1 MIIFLHVETGS
12 QLSFPGLLIPR
23 FLFLTFFFCFRGR
36 LLSLSGDFL
45 LYFTMILQRMR
56 IIVLDAG
63 FEPGTYALEV
73 WCATNEPPHL
83 QISFPDFITLSIFQ
97 CYCEAVTLNLNIKQ
111 SPNSNPRCHVYNEI
125 FITVM

>member
-23 FLFLTFFFCFRGR
+23 FLFLKFFFCFRGR
-36 LLSLSGDFL
+36 LPSLSGDFL

-83 QISFPDFITLSIFQ
+83 QIIPRFHYFINFSMLLRGSNSQPEYKAESQFKSTLS
-97 CYCEAVTLNLNIKQ
+97 CL
-111 SPNSNPRCHVYNEI
+111 
-125 FITVM
+125 